1 MGVRLVV
8 RSAWAPA
15 PAIEAVYEFDQ
26 SRITIG
32 RGRGADVRLPHR
44 AVSVRHATIEHA
56 SRGYTIVDH
65 ETTNGTAVGGARVV
79 AGRPKPLRH
88 GDTIELGGFVITF
101 LANVPVTTATSAE
114 RTASLA
120 RRLARDALDAE
131 AGESTP
137 SLVVLNGPMEGTRLT
152 LPEPPSRLVIGRGE
166 SCDLTLDDADLSREH
181 AEVEV
186 GLDGVWLRDLDSK
199 NGVWLGERRVEA
211 RLLDD
216 RDEVRLGATML
227 RFDDPAA
234 APVEALDG
242 GDDLAVEPPRLPAP
256 PEPAPEPAE
265 PPPPPD
271 EAAAPP
277 ASSPRPS
284 PRARGGSIAPA
295 DMVIYVLASAVF
307 ALSILG
313 LLWLLRSG

>member
-26 SRITIG
+26 SRITLG

-101 LANVPVTTATSAE
+101 LANVPITTATSAE

-131 AGESTP
+131 AGSSTP
-137 SLVVLNGPMEGTRLT
+137 SLVVLNGPAEGTRLA
-152 LPEPPSRLVIGRGE
+152 LPEPPARLVIGRGE

-186 GLDGVWLRDLDSK
+186 GIEGAWLRDLGSK
-199 NGVWLGERRVEA
+199 NGVWLGERRIDA

-242 GDDLAVEPPRLPAP
+242 GEDLAVEPPRLAEPA
-256 PEPAPEPAE
+256 PEPAPEPTEA
-265 PPPPPD
+265 PPPEPA
-271 EAAAPP
+271 EAPVEA
-277 ASSPRPS
+277 PRPT

-295 DMVIYVLASAVF
+295 DMIIYVLASAVF